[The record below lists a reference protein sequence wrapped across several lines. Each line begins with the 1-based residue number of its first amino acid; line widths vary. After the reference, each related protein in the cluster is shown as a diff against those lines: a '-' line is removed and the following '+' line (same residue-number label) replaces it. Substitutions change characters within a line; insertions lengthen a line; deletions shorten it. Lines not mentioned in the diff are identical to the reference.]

1 MLSFYPSVSLLTT
14 FLTNGIIARD
24 VGKATAKPMRN
35 PTAHIGKKLGTKPT
49 FMMAMV
55 SDIVKDMAVDI
66 SAPNRTVEYFLFIFT
81 ITSLA

>member
-14 FLTNGIIARD
+14 FLTNGITTRD

-35 PTAHIGKKLGTKPT
+35 PTAHTRKKLETKPT
-49 FMMAMV
+49 FMMVMAR
-55 SDIVKDMAVDI
+55 DIVKDMAIDI

-81 ITSLA
+81 ITSLV